1 MSELSDALA
10 TIFSDALV
18 LAFGPEHQGTDP
30 MLRRSDR
37 ADFQANLAMGLGKKL
52 GKPPRQ
58 VAETLLA
65 HIKPSALIEHIEIAG
80 PGFFNITLKAQAL
93 TDHARRMAEHPK
105 QGVHPASPKDRV
117 VVDYSGPNVAKE
129 MHVGHLRSTIIG
141 DALCRVLA
149 AVGHEVIRQNHLGD
163 WGTPFGMLIEH
174 MLDLGDTTSAQV
186 SDLNAFY
193 QAARAKFDA
202 DPAFQDRAR
211 KRVVLLQGGDADTLS
226 LWRSLCAVSRS
237 YFEKCYAEL
246 GVLLTDADVAG
257 ESTYNA
263 LLPGV
268 VQELEQ
274 LGLSTISDGA
284 ACVFLPGYVGKDDA
298 PVPLIIRK
306 QDGGYSYAT
315 TDLAAIKHRTGTL
328 GATRILYCVGAPQA
342 QHLNMVFDTAKRAGW
357 LKPGVRAEHVAFGSV
372 LGADKKIM
380 RTRAG
385 ESIKLMEL
393 IDEAIT
399 RATATI
405 AEKNPEVQ
413 AAELARAVGLGAI
426 KYVDLSSDRIKDYVF
441 DWDRMLAFEGNTAP
455 YIMYAH
461 ARIASITRKADDALR
476 GAQIDIQAPAERA
489 LALELLGFGDVVH
502 DVAITLQPHKICGY
516 LYGLAVRFSTFYQE
530 CPVLKAE
537 TQEQARARLSLCALT
552 AQTLKAGLALLGI
565 EAPDKM

>member
-1 MSELSDALA
+1 MSELSEAL
-10 TIFSDALV
+10 TSIFSDALV
-18 LAFGPEHQGTDP
+18 KAFGPEYAGADP

-58 VAETLLA
+58 VAEAVQAQLNMGDV
-65 HIKPSALIEHIEIAG
+65 IERIEIAG

-93 TDHARRMAEHPK
+93 TKFARRMAQHPQ
-105 QGVHPASPKDRV
+105 QGVHAASAKDRV

-141 DALCRVLA
+141 DALCRVLSL
-149 AVGHEVIRQNHLGD
+149 VGHEVIRQNHLGD

-174 MLDLGDTTSAQV
+174 MLDLGDTTGASVA
-186 SDLNAFY
+186 DLNAFY

-202 DPAFQDRAR
+202 DAVFQDRAR
-211 KRVVLLQGGDADTLS
+211 KRVVLLQGGDADTLA
-226 LWRSLCAVSRS
+226 LWRSLCGVSRS

-357 LKPGVRAEHVAFGSV
+357 LKDGVRAEHVAFGSV

-393 IDEAIT
+393 IEEAIT

-413 AAELARAVGLGAI
+413 ASELARAVGLGAI

-461 ARIASITRKADDALR
+461 ARIASITRKADDELR
-476 GAQIDIQAPAERA
+476 GAEIDIQAPAERA

-502 DVAITLQPHKICGY
+502 DVALTLQPHKICGY

-537 TQEQARARLSLCALT
+537 TQEQARSRLALCSLT

-565 EAPDKM
+565 QAPDKM